1 MKTIINY
8 IKPEFKRMLWGLLI
22 KFVGTT
28 MDLCIPWI
36 LAYMI
41 DNIISKRD
49 IKEIYLWGL
58 LMVGCAFLGV
68 FANVYANRNASAV
81 GRDVTNNLRND
92 LYKKINT
99 LSSSQI
105 DCFTVPSLISRLTTD
120 TNNIHRTV
128 CVMQRLGVRAPIL
141 LIGGIMITL
150 TLDPVLTFILVIIM
164 PFIAFFIYFISQK
177 GVSLYMNLQKSI
189 DNLVRVIRENITG
202 TKVIKALSKED
213 YERERFSK
221 VNKNVSEN
229 DTTANIVMSLN
240 QPIVNIL
247 FNFGLV
253 LVVVVGAY
261 RVEKGA
267 IQVGVIVAFLSYFTI
282 ILTAM
287 KSVTKLFILYFK
299 ANASAIRVS
308 EILNIED
315 GLDIEYKDLYSDNY
329 DLNSEKSL
337 DKKLE
342 SKYHIQFK
350 NITFSYNKNIPTIKN
365 VSFELKRGESLG
377 IIGPIGSGKTT
388 IILLLMGFYKVDSG
402 EILINGVNIED
413 IDKNELR
420 NMFGVVFQNDY
431 LFSKTIYENIDF
443 GRNLSD
449 EEVKKAAISAQ
460 AMEFIDKKEGKFNEV
475 ISQGGRNLSGGQKQ
489 RIFLSRAFAGDP
501 EIILL
506 DDASSALDFKTDL
519 LLRKSLSRE
528 YKSTTKVIIE
538 SRINS
543 VKDCSKIVVLDKGE
557 VVGYGKHEE
566 LLEHCSIYAEINEI
580 QNGDL

>member
-377 IIGPIGSGKTT
+377 IIGPIGSGKNYYNTFT
-388 IILLLMGFYKVDSG
+388 YGIL
-402 EILINGVNIED
+402 
-413 IDKNELR
+413 
-420 NMFGVVFQNDY
+420 
-431 LFSKTIYENIDF
+431 
-443 GRNLSD
+443 
-449 EEVKKAAISAQ
+449 
-460 AMEFIDKKEGKFNEV
+460 
-475 ISQGGRNLSGGQKQ
+475 
-489 RIFLSRAFAGDP
+489 
-501 EIILL
+501 
-506 DDASSALDFKTDL
+506 
-519 LLRKSLSRE
+519 
-528 YKSTTKVIIE
+528 
-538 SRINS
+538 
-543 VKDCSKIVVLDKGE
+543 
-557 VVGYGKHEE
+557 
-566 LLEHCSIYAEINEI
+566 
-580 QNGDL
+580 